1 MHYKATIQD
10 KQHYS
15 KNTKSYVWL
24 KREKKIKLKLKH
36 HKWTPLHSVSDPNK
50 RYIKQKKDPGIERN
64 TNLQQ
69 QQQNSSLQCKKKTSG
84 RLRIWGTTPVA
95 APKPNWKTKKK
106 EIWEQRR
113 RKPNR
118 KTQHKK
124 NIQVMKKYVR
134 WGDDIFIPNPFRL

>member
-1 MHYKATIQD
+1 MHYNATIQN

-69 QQQNSSLQCKKKTSG
+69 QQQQQNSSLQCKKKTSG

-95 APKPNWKTKKK
+95 APKPNWKTKT
-106 EIWEQRR
+106 
-113 RKPNR
+113 RK
-118 KTQHKK
+118 
-124 NIQVMKKYVR
+124 
-134 WGDDIFIPNPFRL
+134 F